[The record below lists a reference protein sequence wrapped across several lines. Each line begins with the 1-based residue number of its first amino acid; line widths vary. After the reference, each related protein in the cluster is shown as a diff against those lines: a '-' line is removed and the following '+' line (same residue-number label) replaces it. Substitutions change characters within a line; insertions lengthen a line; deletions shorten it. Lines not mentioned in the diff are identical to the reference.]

1 MEYYVIIWN
10 KKVSLYS
17 RSWKDIHNILISKEV
32 KEYTLFWKYIHQNL
46 NIDTVDTDISYNF
59 SFT

>member
-10 KKVSLYS
+10 KKVSIL
-17 RSWKDIHNILISKEV
+17 WKDIHNILISKEV

-46 NIDTVDTDISYNF
+46 NIDTVDSDISYNF